1 MVLMNKMLELME
13 EHFNEG
19 DYVEGSKMMKSLYD
33 DKNDILVKKI
43 DMLEDDVMARDDL
56 IGKMMLKLAK
66 QEKHIKDQRKEFI
79 EMKNLFDDQTKLL
92 CKTSKYNELSIERIE
107 KREKE
112 LSDVIEILQATN
124 IDRKRVIRK
133 NIKLKNQN
141 DSLVKLSNKLLN
153 DSKN

>member
-1 MVLMNKMLELME
+1 ME

-66 QEKHIKDQRKEFI
+66 QEKHIKERDETII
-79 EMKNLFDDQTKLL
+79 EMKNLFD
-92 CKTSKYNELSIERIE
+92 IE
-107 KREKE
+107 KREK
-112 LSDVIEILQATN
+112 DMNNVKEILQAMN

-133 NIKLKNQN
+133 NIELKNQN
-141 DSLVKLSNKLLN
+141 DCLVKLSNKLLN
-153 DSKN
+153 DSKFSQIIK

>member
-1 MVLMNKMLELME
+1 MNTQLMNKMLELME

-43 DMLEDDVMARDDL
+43 DMLEDDVVARNDL

-66 QEKHIKDQRKEFI
+66 QEKHIKDQHKEFI
-79 EMKNLFDDQTKLL
+79 KLEELQEKTQDTLCESGNNNELLAKLL
-92 CKTSKYNELSIERIE
+92 E
-107 KREKE
+107 KREKK
-112 LSDVIEILQATN
+112 LMDIIEAID
-124 IDRKRVIRK
+124 IDRKRVVRK

-141 DSLVKLSNKLLN
+141 DCLVKLSNKLLN

>member
-1 MVLMNKMLELME
+1 MNTQLMNKMLELME

-66 QEKHIKDQRKEFI
+66 QEKHIKERDETII
-79 EMKNLFDDQTKLL
+79 EMKNLFD
-92 CKTSKYNELSIERIE
+92 IE

>member
-1 MVLMNKMLELME
+1 MNTQLMNKMLELME

-66 QEKHIKDQRKEFI
+66 QEKHIKERDETII
-79 EMKNLFDDQTKLL
+79 EMKNLFD
-92 CKTSKYNELSIERIE
+92 IE
-107 KREKE
+107 KREK
-112 LSDVIEILQATN
+112 DMNNVKEILQAMN

-133 NIKLKNQN
+133 NIELKNQN
-141 DSLVKLSNKLLN
+141 DCLVKLSNKLLN